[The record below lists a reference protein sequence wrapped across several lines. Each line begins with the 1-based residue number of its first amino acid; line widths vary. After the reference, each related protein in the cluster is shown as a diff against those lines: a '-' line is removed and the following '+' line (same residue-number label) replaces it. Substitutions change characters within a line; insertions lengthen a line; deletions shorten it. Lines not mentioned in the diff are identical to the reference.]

1 MPFQFESQF
10 SLRQMNGEKERKGE
24 QVALAPVYNPLRE
37 DLLGG
42 DSKQKIIERKIKEE
56 KNKPR

>member
-1 MPFQFESQF
+1 
-10 SLRQMNGEKERKGE
+10 MNGEKERKGE